1 LKKYLKFIIRIY
13 LNLNRDFSTLLYIIT
28 LNFKLNFIPYD
39 IEAHS
44 DEFDGFD
51 SSLSRE
57 EQWEVDMKQIED
69 KIKKYQSYSLQISKQ
84 LGILP
89 TLETI
94 NQDLKEI
101 KILEKDETLTDIQKS
116 RLQNIKQIWQEIE
129 KELKK

>member
-1 LKKYLKFIIRIY
+1 
-13 LNLNRDFSTLLYIIT
+13 
-28 LNFKLNFIPYD
+28 
-39 IEAHS
+39 
-44 DEFDGFD
+44 
-51 SSLSRE
+51 
-57 EQWEVDMKQIED
+57 MKQIED

-101 KILEKDETLTDIQKS
+101 KTLEKDETLTDIQKS